1 MKNMQF
7 HFIFVVLI
15 FGYGTWTSTSL
26 PFGGVCV
33 VCVCVLCMCMTR
45 ARDDRKLQTPYEPN
59 VQSTPNQRRCA
70 RAPHVLVFCV
80 VNHNHTHTHVPPSH
94 YLSLSLNGDAINLFY
109 SLHSHT
115 QLTHSD

>member
-70 RAPHVLVFCV
+70 RAPHVLVFAWSITITR
-80 VNHNHTHTHVPPSH
+80 THMFRHPTIS
-94 YLSLSLNGDAINLFY
+94 LSLSTEMLLIY
-109 SLHSHT
+109 SIHFT
-115 QLTHSD
+115 PTHN